1 MSAAANTP
9 RDNTPSASALN
20 TSALRTIALVS
31 QREFLT
37 RARTK
42 SFIIS
47 NALILALMIGG
58 LIVTS
63 IFVGG
68 DDKPDV
74 TKVGLVG
81 SAQQLGPALTAAG
94 PALGLD
100 IETVDLS
107 EEQARAQA
115 ADGEVAAALLPGAGP
130 AVTAL
135 TDKSV
140 DDTLH
145 SLLDAVVRAEAT
157 DTALTA
163 QGVDQAKLQAD
174 TEGAVVTV
182 EAINPPNADEGQ
194 RLALALIGAGL
205 LFMGI
210 TVYGVAVGVGVV
222 EEKSS
227 RVVEVLL
234 STIKPLHLLWG
245 KILGLGAI
253 GLLQVTAVSLAGLI
267 TGLATGLITVSGTAV
282 AVLAAVLVWYVLGF
296 TFFAVL
302 YAAGGSMVS
311 RQEEVNSTTMP
322 ITLLVMAMV
331 YVAFFGVSSLESTFM
346 TVMSW
351 IPPFSATLMP
361 MRIASGL
368 ADPWQVIGTVVLMLA
383 ACFALST
390 VAARIYQRSVLQTG
404 SKVSLKQALGR

>member
-1 MSAAANTP
+1 MSTATNTP
-9 RDNTPSASALN
+9 ALN

-47 NALILALMIGG
+47 NVLILALMIGG
-58 LIVTS
+58 LIVAS
-63 IFVGG
+63 MFVGG
-68 DDKPDV
+68 DSEPDV

-81 SAQQLGPALTAAG
+81 SAQQLGPALTSAG
-94 PALGLD
+94 PALGLNV
-100 IETVDLS
+100 ETVDLT

-115 ADGEVAAALLPGAGP
+115 SDGEVSVALLPGSGA

-135 TDKSV
+135 TDKSI
-140 DDTLH
+140 DDALR
-145 SLLDAVVRAEAT
+145 SLLDGVVRADAT
-157 DTALTA
+157 DAALAA
-163 QGVDQAKLQAD
+163 QGVDQARLQAD
-174 TEGAVVTV
+174 VGGATVTV
-182 EAINPPNADEGQ
+182 EALNPPAADEGQ
-194 RLALALIGAGL
+194 RLFLALIGAGL

-253 GLLQVTAVSLAGLI
+253 GLLQITAVSLAGLI

-282 AVLAAVLVWYVLGF
+282 AVLIAVLVWYVLGF

-331 YVAFFGVSSLESTFM
+331 YVAMFGLNSLESTFM

-368 ADPWQVIGTVVLMLA
+368 ADPLQIAGTIVIMIATCMVLA
-383 ACFALST
+383 A
-390 VAARIYQRSVLQTG
+390 VAAKIYQRSVLHTG

>member
-1 MSAAANTP
+1 MVP
-9 RDNTPSASALN
+9 RPGQERGNARRNGALG
-20 TSALRTIALVS
+20 TIALVS
-31 QREFLT
+31 RREFT
-37 RARTK
+37 SRARTK
-42 SFIIS
+42 SFLIS

-68 DDKPDV
+68 DSKPDE

-94 PALGLD
+94 PALGLE
-100 IETVDLS
+100 IQTVDLS
-107 EEQARAQA
+107 EEQARVQA
-115 ADGEVAAALLPGAGP
+115 SESTVAVALVPGTGG

-135 TDKSV
+135 TDKSI
-140 DDTLH
+140 DDPLH
-145 SLLDAVVRAEAT
+145 SLLDGVVRTQAT
-157 DTALTA
+157 DAALTA
-163 QGVDQAKLQAD
+163 QGVDRAQLQAD
-174 TEGAVVTV
+174 TADAAVTV

-194 RLALALIGAGL
+194 RLILAGIGAGL
-205 LFMGI
+205 LFMGV

-253 GLLQVTAVSLAGLI
+253 GLLQIIVVSLAGLI
-267 TGLATGLITVSGTAV
+267 TGLATGLITVSGTAT
-282 AVLAAVLVWYVLGF
+282 AVLIAVIGWYVLGF
-296 TFFAVL
+296 IFFAVL

-322 ITLLVMAMV
+322 ITLLVMAML
-331 YVAFFGVSSLESTFM
+331 YVAIFGINSLDSTFM
-346 TVMSW
+346 TTMSW

-361 MRIASGL
+361 MRIAAGL
-368 ADPWQVIGTVVLMLA
+368 ADPWQVVGTIALMIA
-383 ACFALST
+383 ACYALAT
-390 VAARIYQRSVLQTG
+390 VAAKIYQRSVLHTG
-404 SKVSLKQALGR
+404 SKVSLRRALGR